1 MKYVFIVSNL
11 TEQGTVQSARTTN
24 MVRAFSRAGNFPS
37 AITVWDS
44 YSGQVLQGNFDD
56 CESLNKFFDVVRK
69 GASL

>member
-11 TEQGTVQSARTTN
+11 TEQGTIQSARTTN

-44 YSGQVLQGNFDD
+44 YSGQVMQGNFRDRD
-56 CESLNKFFDVVRK
+56 SLNKFFDVVRK

>member
-11 TEQGTVQSARTTN
+11 TEQGTVSSARTTN

-44 YSGQVLQGNFDD
+44 YSGQVMQGNFRDR
-56 CESLNKFFDVVRK
+56 ESLNKFFDVVRK

>member
-11 TEQGTVQSARTTN
+11 TEQGTIQSARTTN

-44 YSGQVLQGNFDD
+44 YSGQVMQGNFRDRD
-56 CESLNKFFDVVRK
+56 SLNKFFDVVRK
-69 GASL
+69 GVSL

>member
-11 TEQGTVQSARTTN
+11 SEQGTVSSARTTN
-24 MVRAFSRAGNFPS
+24 IVRAFSRAGNFPS

-44 YSGQVLQGNFDD
+44 YSGMVLQGIFRDR
-56 CESLNKFFDVVRK
+56 ETLNKFFDVVRK

>member
-11 TEQGTVQSARTTN
+11 TEQGTIQSARTTN

-44 YSGQVLQGNFDD
+44 YSGQVMQGNFRDR
-56 CESLNKFFDVVRK
+56 ESLNRFFDVVRK
-69 GASL
+69 GVSL